1 MSLRLIGRLSA
12 MDLSARKHLAQT
24 DGGIRDPTAQKEPRG
39 RQHPVYVYINTM
51 EVNAMFSLLFIH
63 VKSRYAW
70 HVFGGSKEQVDY
82 GIETKS
88 ACLVD
93 GARLG

>member
-12 MDLSARKHLAQT
+12 MDLSARKHLAAT

-63 VKSRYAW
+63 VKSR
-70 HVFGGSKEQVDY
+70 HVWYVLGSSN
-82 GIETKS
+82 KS
-88 ACLVD
+88 TTALRRNPL
-93 GARLG
+93 AL